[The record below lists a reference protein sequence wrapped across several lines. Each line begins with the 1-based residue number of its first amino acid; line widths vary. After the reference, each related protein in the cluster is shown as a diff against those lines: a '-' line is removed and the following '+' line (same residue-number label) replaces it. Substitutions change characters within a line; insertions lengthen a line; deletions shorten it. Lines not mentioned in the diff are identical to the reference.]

1 MPNIKTPSLTCH
13 CNLSKNHN
21 VLCDGGIK
29 HGQYRLILCD
39 SCYEN
44 EDNRKFVISEETLN

>member
-1 MPNIKTPSLTCH
+1 MPNMQTPSLTCY